1 VSRARRYG
9 ESVDPGV
16 ELTNGKGE
24 AIDLAESKTRIT
36 RIPAG
41 EIGSAYSGETLFTR
55 FDDGRFFE
63 TRDLRT
69 DDFEQML
76 RLDGKAKTLEQVLT
90 LPLRSAEHSIEP
102 AANDNGEAEFCREAL
117 ERPANAG
124 GMTTPLEL
132 VIGQMTSACLY
143 RRAYFE
149 KVFRVEEGRVNYG
162 KLAFRP
168 ARTCSLLR
176 DKDDYSFKGFRQRF
190 LKDTSFVTVDIPPDK
205 AFVYIHGQHRDPL
218 NGISDLETAFS
229 IFESK
234 QKVRFLWYSFLENQ
248 TIPKGIA
255 KHSTTDTTEQKDFA
269 EKVATLKGGGVVGIG
284 PDQDVSPYESSGRG
298 AETFK
303 QAMDYLSAEMAGS
316 VLAGFTEL
324 TSSDRT
330 GSYALSKDQS
340 DLFLRSRQAI
350 LSEMGAALTSW
361 VLADLCLWNFGVGA
375 AVPTF
380 KFQQL
385 TEGEVEKP
393 LQLLQ
398 ALATSAATNPALPA
412 EFIELLTVKV
422 AALLGMDTGAVH
434 AAITKGNEGK
444 GPAGQLHTG
453 IANAAQLLQQ
463 AGITSGAPTAA

>member
-1 VSRARRYG
+1 M
-9 ESVDPGV
+9 DPEV
-16 ELTNGKGE
+16 QLTNGKSD
-24 AIDLAESKTRIT
+24 AIDLAEPRTKVTRL
-36 RIPAG
+36 PAG
-41 EIGSAYSGETLFTR
+41 EIGSAYSGDRLFTR
-55 FDDGRFFE
+55 FDDGKVFE
-63 TRDLRT
+63 TRDLRAQ
-69 DDFEQML
+69 DFENML

-90 LPLRSAEHSIEP
+90 LPLRSAAHSIEP
-102 AANDNGEAEFCREAL
+102 AEGDRGEAEFCREAL

-149 KVFRVEEGRVNYG
+149 KVFRVDGGRVNYG

-168 ARTCSLLR
+168 ASTCHLLR

-190 LKDTSFVTVDIPPDK
+190 LKANDWVAVDIPPDK

-218 NGISDLETAFS
+218 NGISDLETAFT

-234 QKVRFLWYSFLENQ
+234 QKVRFLWYAFLENQ
-248 TIPKGIA
+248 SMPKAIA
-255 KHSTTDTTEQKDFA
+255 KAAVTDTTVQRELA
-269 EKVATLKGGGVVGIG
+269 EKASTLKGGGVIGLG
-284 PDQDVSPYESSGRG
+284 PDEELLPFESSGRG
-298 AETFK
+298 AAEFK
-303 QAMDYLSAEMAGS
+303 AAMDYLSVEMAGS
-316 VLAGFTEL
+316 VLAAFTEL
-324 TSSDRT
+324 PADGK

-350 LSEMGAALTSW
+350 LSEMAAALTSW

-380 KFQQL
+380 KFQPL
-385 TEGEVEKP
+385 TEGDVEQP
-393 LQLLQ
+393 LGLLQ

-422 AALLGMDTGAVH
+422 AALLGMDTDAVN
-434 AAITKGNEGK
+434 AAITKGAEDK
-444 GPAGQLHTG
+444 GSAGQLHTG
-453 IANAAQLLQQ
+453 IANAAQLLKM
-463 AGITSGAPTAA
+463 AGVTGGNGNPTTATTPAAT